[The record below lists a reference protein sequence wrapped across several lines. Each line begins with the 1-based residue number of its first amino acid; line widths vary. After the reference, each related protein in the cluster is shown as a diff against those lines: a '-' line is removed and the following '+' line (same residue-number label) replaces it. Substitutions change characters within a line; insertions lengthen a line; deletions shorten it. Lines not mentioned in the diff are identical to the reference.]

1 MSKIK
6 TIEARKILDSRGK
19 ETIEVKVTTDT
30 GLMATDSV
38 PSGTSTGSFEA
49 IAIEPDVAVNNV
61 NEVIG
66 PKLVGLNPADQGAID
81 RTMID
86 LDGTANKSKLGA
98 NAILGVSLAVSRVAA
113 GSAKMPLYLYLN
125 ELFNRIAKLQIKPA
139 IPLPMM
145 VMIEGGKHA
154 EGSKA
159 CIQEFL
165 CLTTLEIGERIWTR
179 LKRLLSQEN
188 LGTKTGLEGGFT
200 PNLEYDEDAIRLI
213 EDAIKEEGLSIPSH
227 VRLGLDVA
235 GNHCEMTLDDI
246 VTLLHRYPI
255 FSLEDPFAENEWD
268 HWGELKLA
276 LDQRQKDHLLIGD
289 DLFVTNEERFQ
300 KGISDFVANGIIIKL
315 NQVGT
320 LSETLAVIAKA
331 KIANFTHILSHRSG
345 ETMDT
350 FISDLAVA
358 TAAPF
363 LKSGAPFASERVAK
377 YNRLKEIA
385 REIEGKS

>member
-1 MSKIK
+1 MSTIK
-6 TIEARKILDSRGK
+6 NIEARTILDSRGK
-19 ETIEVKVTTDT
+19 ETIEVKVTTDS
-30 GLMATDSV
+30 GLEAMDSV

-49 IAIEPDVAVNNV
+49 IALEPDIAINNV
-61 NEVIG
+61 NDLIK
-66 PKLVGLNPADQGAID
+66 PKLIGLNPADQGAID
-81 RTMID
+81 QNMIE
-86 LDGTANKSKLGA
+86 LDGTPNKSRLGA
-98 NAILGVSLAVSRVAA
+98 NAILGVSIAVARVAA
-113 GSAKMPLYLYLN
+113 ASAKMPLYRYLN
-125 ELFNRIAKLQIKPA
+125 ELYNRISSQNLKPA
-139 IPLPMM
+139 MPLPMM

-154 EGSKA
+154 DGSKT

-165 CLTTLEIGERIWTR
+165 CLTSLEIGQRIWTR
-179 LKRLLSQEN
+179 LKRILNSQG
-188 LGTKTGLEGGFT
+188 LGSKNGLEGGFI
-200 PNLEYDEDAIRLI
+200 PNLEYDEDGIRLI
-213 EDAIKEEGLSIPSH
+213 EDAIREEGLSIPQH

-235 GNHCEMTLDDI
+235 GNHCQMTLDDV

-276 LDQRQKDHLLIGD
+276 LDQRQKDYLLVGD
-289 DLFVTNEERFQ
+289 DLFVTNEKRFQ
-300 KGISDFVANGIIIKL
+300 KGINDFVANGIIVKL

-331 KIANFTHILSHRSG
+331 KVANFTHIMSHRSG
-345 ETMDT
+345 ETMDS

-363 LKSGAPFASERVAK
+363 LKSGAPYASERVIK

-385 REIEGKS
+385 QELDKE

>member
-1 MSKIK
+1 MATIK
-6 TIEARKILDSRGK
+6 NIEARKILDSRGK
-19 ETIEVKVTTDT
+19 ETIEVKITTDD
-30 GLMATDSV
+30 GQMATDSV

-49 IAIEPDVAVNNV
+49 VALEPDIAINNV
-61 NEVIG
+61 NEVIR
-66 PKLVGLNPADQGAID
+66 PKLMGMNPADQGSID
-81 RTMID
+81 KIMID
-86 LDGTANKSKLGA
+86 LDATANKSKLGA

-113 GSAKMPLYLYLN
+113 ATAKMPLYQYLN
-125 ELFNRIAKLQIKPA
+125 ELFNRIAGQKIKPN

-154 EGSKA
+154 EESKT

-165 CLTTLEIGERIWTR
+165 CITTLEIGERIWTR
-179 LKRLLSQEN
+179 LKKILSQAGI
-188 LGTKTGLEGGFT
+188 GTKIGLEGGFT
-200 PNLEYDEDAIRLI
+200 PNLEYDEDGIRLI
-213 EDAIKEEGLSIPSH
+213 EDAIREEGLSIPGH
-227 VRLGLDVA
+227 VRLGLDIA
-235 GNHCEMTLDDI
+235 GNHCQMTLDDI

-255 FSLEDPFAENEWD
+255 MSLEDPFAENEWD

-276 LDQRQKDHLLIGD
+276 LDQRQKEYLLIGD

-300 KGISDFVANGIIIKL
+300 KGISDFVANSIIIKL

-320 LSETLAVIAKA
+320 LSETLGVIAKA
-331 KIANFTHILSHRSG
+331 KVANFTHILSHRSG

-363 LKSGAPFASERVAK
+363 LKSGAPYASERVAK

-385 REIEGKS
+385 KEIEGN